1 MPCKDPAGS
10 TNHQSGMARMLDVQ
24 FRHLR
29 YDVFEPVIDAC
40 YHASQQLAVS
50 LGQPTP
56 LDYEAQQRTARGTQ
70 YFLFR
75 DVELEDLRFEREG
88 IHLRLSFACPARLR
102 QRHLLSSGHL
112 ESGMLMAVIGLD
124 ANMTVSTTFCKI
136 EIRQST
142 LAMKP
147 ITGNHF
153 RAAVVASFADPTD
166 TDAVRQ
172 ALQGL
177 RSSRE
182 KDKFAIVEFPSV
194 LVAGYDWILKHLQQL
209 SSNSTEVAF
218 SDLIAPTSSQHS
230 QEIPKP
236 AYTGRGFDLSI
247 LQATNEDDSCPTP
260 TVGPG
265 FLQSAASERN
275 NVIENICST
284 TTLDRGQATALCE
297 NLSRGL
303 AFTQGPPGT
312 GKTYLGVSLAKVIL
326 RHVPNKPILVACMTN
341 HALDNFLGDLVKEGI
356 TKVAR
361 LGNGSKEDWIGKHT
375 LASLAKNF
383 KLTYGESLRIGKSY
397 RGTESLLKDGTKW
410 CEALNSQ
417 TLTWDAVRDHLER
430 NYWKAFNDLSKCLS
444 RKEAEIE
451 DIHRKRS
458 TAGAF
463 AFQHWSTGGDLK
475 DIEAFKREI
484 RSWFGK
490 TKLDDSGES
499 EDFPQSSPLTP
510 SVHRLANPIDYSSG
524 VPWDDVWSLPMAGRI
539 ALLAKWESELGASN
553 TLDKLVEIQ
562 QRYHAARETKSDAHN
577 EVDAR
582 LLAGQDVIGMT
593 TTACA
598 KHWSMLKTLD
608 LQTLICEEAGEIMEA
623 QTITTLLPSIT
634 HAIFI
639 GDPLQLRPQVDQPC
653 LSLETTQGSKYR
665 LDESL
670 FERMAM
676 PRAPGAQSLPV
687 SKLNLQRRMHPDVA
701 DLMRATLYPF
711 LQDHPSTT
719 RLPVAGMAHRTF
731 WLDHQEP
738 EDIPDPLAVGGR
750 SYSNSF
756 ECAMISELVRYL
768 LNTND
773 FDSGDISVLVP
784 YSRQL
789 ACLKERLSRTVNC
802 SIALSDEDKED
813 LADMGLLDDAGQQ
826 PFRMDVEVRTMV
838 RLATID
844 GFQGEEA
851 KVIILSTVR
860 SNLQD
865 RVGFLQ
871 TTNRI
876 NVACSRAR
884 NGFYIV
890 GNSTLLRTVDM
901 WGSIIADFH
910 SKERIELDSEFALD
924 RIFEMSSFGEIS
936 DTTCSM
942 AEACKKALQCPQCGA
957 SCGGVQRYRH
967 IRQFQLAP
975 VTIERLYKMFGRK
988 MDMGASSIRKDIE
1001 NLDSGF
1007 QWFCKSIDMGP
1018 VASQQSA
1025 ALIKARM
1032 TYLMST
1038 QTAITQFRDQVVRK
1052 AEKDVEQTIGRLGDT
1067 YTSKTPSLSFKC
1079 RFDVLYLH
1087 CRWIQLREATRIIQF
1102 VEKAYDSKLMDAVI
1116 GTLRLRTIAEAKE
1129 SIQEAGMLVA
1139 ECRSKTI
1146 KRVEAEALII
1156 RVGFA
1161 RLIETLDTAEP
1172 SQQKD
1177 VSKWL
1182 EQANNLAA
1190 EYPDTA
1196 GLLKSS
1202 LESVK
1207 KYWHGEKNMAELW
1220 TPEARVFWEKWG
1232 RFRTGSL
1239 VYCEHGHPY
1248 TTALYR
1254 GCPECGR
1261 FVDPTVPAAQP
1272 DYESRLNR
1280 DKFLEVLQR
1289 MTGTH

>member
-1 MPCKDPAGS
+1 
-10 TNHQSGMARMLDVQ
+10 MLDVQ

-56 LDYEAQQRTARGTQ
+56 LDYEARQRTARGTQ
-70 YFLFR
+70 YSLFK

-124 ANMTVSTTFCKI
+124 ANKTVSTTFCKI

-177 RSSRE
+177 RGSHA
-182 KDKFAIVEFPSV
+182 KDKFVIAEFPSV

-218 SDLIAPTSSQHS
+218 SNLIAPSSSQHS
-230 QEIPKP
+230 QKIPKP
-236 AYTGRGFDLSI
+236 AYIGRGFDLGI
-247 LQATNEDDSCPTP
+247 LQATNEEGSWLTP
-260 TVGPG
+260 SVGPG
-265 FLQSAASERN
+265 FLESAASERN
-275 NVIENICST
+275 NVIEGICST

-326 RHVPNKPILVACMTN
+326 KHVPNKPILVACMTN

-383 KLTYGESLRIGKSY
+383 KLTHGESLRIGKSY
-397 RGTESLLKDGTKW
+397 RATESLLKDGTKW

-417 TLTWDAVRDHLER
+417 SLTWDAVRDHLER
-430 NYWKAFNDLSKCLS
+430 NYWKAFNDFSKCLS
-444 RKEAEIE
+444 RKEEEIE

-458 TAGAF
+458 TPGAF

-490 TKLDDSGES
+490 TKLNDSS
-499 EDFPQSSPLTP
+499 EFEGFPPSSPLTS
-510 SVHRLANPIDYSSG
+510 SVHRLANPIDYSSSE
-524 VPWDDVWSLPMAGRI
+524 PWDDVWSLSMAGRI
-539 ALLAKWESELGASN
+539 ALLGKWESEMGASN

-562 QRYHAARETKSDAHN
+562 QRYHAAREAKSDAHN

-582 LLAGQDVIGMT
+582 LLAGQEVIGMT

-623 QTITTLLPSIT
+623 QTITTLLPSII

-639 GDPLQLRPQVDQPC
+639 GDPLQLRPQVDQPY
-653 LSLETTQGSKYR
+653 LSLETAQGSKYR

-676 PRAPGAQSLPV
+676 PRTPGAHSLPV

-851 KVIILSTVR
+851 KVIILSQVPE
-860 SNLQD
+860 QAKM
-865 RVGFLQ
+865 FLPCGHYF
-871 TTNRI
+871 
-876 NVACSRAR
+876 NVA
-884 NGFYIV
+884 
-890 GNSTLLRTVDM
+890 
-901 WGSIIADFH
+901 
-910 SKERIELDSEFALD
+910 ELDSEFALD
-924 RIFEMSSFGEIS
+924 KIFQMSPFGEIS
-936 DTTCSM
+936 GIMCSM
-942 AEACKKALQCPQCGA
+942 AEACKKAMRCPQCGA
-957 SCGGVQRYRH
+957 SCDGVQRYRH

-988 MDMGASSIRKDIE
+988 MEMGASNIRKDIE
-1001 NLDSGF
+1001 NLDNGF

-1032 TYLMST
+1032 TYLVST
-1038 QTAITQFRDQVVRK
+1038 QSAITQFRDQVVRK
-1052 AEKDVEQTIGRLGDT
+1052 AENDIEQAIGRLGDT

-1087 CRWIQLREATRIIQF
+1087 CRLTQLREATRIIQF
-1102 VEKAYDSKLMDAVI
+1102 VEKAYDSKHMDAVI

-1129 SIQEAGMLVA
+1129 SIQEAGMLVS
-1139 ECRSKTI
+1139 ECRSKMI
-1146 KRVEAEALII
+1146 KRLEA
-1156 RVGFA
+1156 
-1161 RLIETLDTAEP
+1161 D
-1172 SQQKD
+1172 QQKD
-1177 VSKWL
+1177 VNKWL
-1182 EQANNLAA
+1182 ELANNLAA

-1196 GLLKSS
+1196 GLLRSS

-1207 KYWHGEKNMAELW
+1207 GYWHGEKNVAELW
-1220 TPEARVFWEKWG
+1220 TPEARVFWEKLG
-1232 RFRTGSL
+1232 RFGTGSL

-1248 TTALYR
+1248 TTGLYR

-1272 DYESRLNR
+1272 DYESLLNR
-1280 DKFLEVLQR
+1280 DKFLKVLQR